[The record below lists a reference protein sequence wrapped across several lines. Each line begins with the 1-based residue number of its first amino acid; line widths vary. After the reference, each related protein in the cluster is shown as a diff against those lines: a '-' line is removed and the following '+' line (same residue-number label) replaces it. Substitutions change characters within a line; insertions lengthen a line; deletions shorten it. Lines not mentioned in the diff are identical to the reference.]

1 MNFMIKHL
9 PKIVFFSL
17 VIAYLVASYNSRIG
31 GFSFVPNVFLILN
44 EIGIL
49 DIGIVI
55 RDTLFTFG
63 KTTIAFVISFGI
75 CFGVVFLSMIHK
87 GFGRVV
93 LNFSHILKSYPSI
106 AIFPFVTL
114 VFGLGDISQ
123 IIVGCLSASALKIS
137 SVSQKIHNSS
147 LRLSILNK
155 YSFSH
160 LDRFTKVIVPQI
172 IEFAFDVASSSLSI
186 CFVVIIVL
194 ELSSSNYS
202 GLGYELNLA
211 KNNLN
216 PQLMWIWLVIIG
228 AVGYLLNYILGQV
241 SKFVVFWK

>member
-1 MNFMIKHL
+1 
-9 PKIVFFSL
+9 
-17 VIAYLVASYNSRIG
+17 
-31 GFSFVPNVFLILN
+31 VPNIFLILN
-44 EIGIL
+44 EIGVL
-49 DIGIVI
+49 NQGVVI
-55 RDTLFTFG
+55 RDALFTFG
-63 KTTIAFVISFGI
+63 KTSIAFVISFGI

-114 VFGLGDISQ
+114 VFGLGDVSQ

-147 LRLSILNK
+147 LRLTILSK
-155 YSFSH
+155 YKFGH
-160 LDRFTKVIVPQI
+160 WDRFTKVIVPQI

-194 ELSSSNYS
+194 ELGVSNYS
-202 GLGYELNLA
+202 GLGYQLNLA

-216 PQLMWIWLVIIG
+216 TQLMWVWLVVIG
-228 AVGYLLNYILGQV
+228 VVGYLLNYLLGYI
-241 SKFVVFWK
+241 KGIVVFWK